1 MLVNLP
7 ASIHTCVGGGGGGV
21 VTVSY
26 IVLIVSIICVFDL
39 ISFLLVKTI
48 RATRSIHRSVL

>member
-7 ASIHTCVGGGGGGV
+7 ASIHTCVWGGGV